1 MLQRQLQFFRQFDP
15 RLWVLVA
22 GWFVAALGFAASI
35 PFLSIYFHS
44 ELGLST
50 SQIGLFFAAQAIVR
64 SIFQAVGGE
73 MSDRMGRRGILIH
86 SQTIRAFSFLLLG
99 MAIAYHWGYW
109 WITVLFTVNSI
120 FGSLF
125 MPAVYSLVADIL
137 PPEKRLY
144 GYAVA
149 RSANNLGWAVGPA
162 IGGYL
167 AKASYPSLFYLS
179 AVLTLSSALIFRFF
193 LKVPPLTNAPTDKF
207 RMRDLIA
214 VKDDKNLATHAVLT
228 LLLYLVVAQLIAPF
242 SVYAVSMVGIS
253 ETQLGFLFTLN
264 GLMVA
269 LLQIPITRLFA
280 HKTFT
285 YQLALGS
292 VFYFVGYGMLGIL
305 IGFEYFIFALFVVT
319 LRRSDHVAT
328 GADPHFAARATRQ
341 TRSLSRH
348 SRIHGDRRLVAWS
361 ALWRRHSRS
370 LWRPPGDRL
379 ADDLITR
386 SGRRARLLALW
397 EIPPSRVQCQRVI
410 KKAAVV
416 HSGF

>member
-73 MSDRMGRRGILIH
+73 MSDRMGRQGILIH
-86 SQTIRAFSFLLLG
+86 SQTIRALSFLLLG
-99 MAIAYHWGYW
+99 MSIAYHWGYW
-109 WITVLFTVNSI
+109 WITALFTVNSI

-125 MPAVYSLVADIL
+125 MPAVHSLVADIL

-179 AVLTLSSALIFRFF
+179 AVLTLVSALIFRYF

-207 RMRDLIA
+207 RMRDLLA
-214 VKDDKNLATHAVLT
+214 VKDDKNLAIHAVLT

-292 VFYFVGYGMLGIL
+292 IFYFVGYGMLGIL

-319 LRRSDHVAT
+319 LGEVIMSPPGLTLTSRLAPPGRLGRYLGIRGFMETAGWSLGPLYGGVILDQY
-328 GADPHFAARATRQ
+328 GAHPAIAWLMIS
-341 TRSLSRH
+341 SLA
-348 SRIHGDRRLVAWS
+348 LVA
-361 ALWRRHSRS
+361 ALGYWHFGKS
-370 LWRPPGDRL
+370 LPR
-379 ADDLITR
+379 
-386 SGRRARLLALW
+386 
-397 EIPPSRVQCQRVI
+397 EYNV
-410 KKAAVV
+410 KE
-416 HSGF
+416 